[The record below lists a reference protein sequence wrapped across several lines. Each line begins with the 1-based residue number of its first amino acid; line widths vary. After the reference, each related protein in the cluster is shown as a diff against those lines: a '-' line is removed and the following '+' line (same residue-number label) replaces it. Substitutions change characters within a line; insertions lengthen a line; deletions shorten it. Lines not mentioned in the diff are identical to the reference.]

1 MRGAPRAAPR
11 LLLYGLWTLALLP
24 VQAAALLMSMG
35 LAERLPLLYH
45 RGVCRIL
52 GLTVER
58 RGVMSATR
66 PTLFVCNHTSYID
79 IEALGAVVPGCFVAK
94 SEVAGWPGF
103 GLLAKLQRTI
113 FVERRAQ
120 RTAGQRDVMAER
132 LAAGDNLML
141 FAEGTSNDGNRVL
154 PFKSALFSVTEQPI
168 NGAPV
173 TVQPVSIAY
182 TRLGG
187 MPLMRHMRPLFAWY
201 GDMEL
206 AGHLW
211 TLMGTGDITV
221 AIEFHAPVT
230 IDQFGSR
237 KALAGHCHQV
247 IAHGVSAAIH
257 GTRQTNT

>member
-1 MRGAPRAAPR
+1 MRGWPRGAPR

-24 VQAAALLMSMG
+24 VQATALLLRLG
-35 LAERLPLLYH
+35 LAERLPSFYH

-103 GLLAKLQRTI
+103 GLLANLQRTI
-113 FVERRAQ
+113 FIERRTQ
-120 RTAGQRDVMAER
+120 HTTGQRDVMSER
-132 LAAGDNLML
+132 LTGDVNLML

-154 PFKSALFSVTEQPI
+154 PFKPALFSVAEQPI

-173 TVQPVSIAY
+173 TVQSVSIA
-182 TRLGG
+182 
-187 MPLMRHMRPLFAWY
+187 
-201 GDMEL
+201 
-206 AGHLW
+206 
-211 TLMGTGDITV
+211 
-221 AIEFHAPVT
+221 
-230 IDQFGSR
+230 
-237 KALAGHCHQV
+237 
-247 IAHGVSAAIH
+247 SAACLLCATCDPCSP
-257 GTRQTNT
+257 GTATWNWPAIYGP

>member
-1 MRGAPRAAPR
+1 
-11 LLLYGLWTLALLP
+11 
-24 VQAAALLMSMG
+24 MS
-35 LAERLPLLYH
+35 
-45 RGVCRIL
+45 V
-52 GLTVER
+52 
-58 RGVMSATR
+58 TR

-154 PFKSALFSVTEQPI
+154 PFKSALFSVAEQPI
-168 NGAPV
+168 NGSPV

-182 TRLGG
+182 TRLDG

-211 TLMGTGDITV
+211 TLLGTGDITV
-221 AIEFHAPVT
+221 VIEFHSPVT
-230 IDQFGSR
+230 MDQFGSR
-237 KALAGHCHQV
+237 KALATHCHQV
-247 IAHGVSAAIH
+247 IAAGVSAAIH
-257 GTRQTNT
+257 GRA